1 MPSAPSKVDG
11 ASDLRSPRLGRA
23 TGGRPGPN
31 GILRAMTDRVVL
43 TPDRLIDTERGE
55 VLTDRAV
62 IVEGDRI
69 TDVVSASDAPDDAR
83 RIDLVGHTLLPGLMD
98 MHSHLVGADDNGQGY
113 AQLVMRS
120 SAQEAIVG
128 VRNARATLDAGFT
141 TVRDIGT
148 FRAFVDVALKEG
160 IDAGWYPGPRMMCAG
175 AYVTTPGGAG
185 DLTGLAV
192 DVDEVVPRELRFGV
206 TSGVDQMRS
215 TVRQV
220 LRYGADFI
228 KVLATGAVLTSGTN
242 PGMPEFTEDELRAA
256 VEETEH
262 AGTFVAAHAHGAEGI
277 KRAVRA
283 GVRSIEH
290 GSLMDDEAIELM
302 AERGTYLV
310 ADMYDGD
317 YMLEVGPSL
326 GYTDEVIEKVHLTND
341 VQRDGFTKCVKA
353 GVRIAFGTDSG
364 IAPHGVNARQFPYYV
379 RYGLT
384 PMQAIQSATRWSA
397 ELMRWEDRVGTVAP
411 GMFADM
417 VAVHGDPTDDVTL
430 LERVPFVMKGGEVT
444 KGPAS

>member
-1 MPSAPSKVDG
+1 MG
-11 ASDLRSPRLGRA
+11 ER
-23 TGGRPGPN
+23 
-31 GILRAMTDRVVL
+31 IVL
-43 TPDRLIDTERGE
+43 TADRLIDSERGA
-55 VLTDRAV
+55 VHVDRAV
-62 IVEGDRI
+62 LVDGDRI
-69 TDVVSASDAPDDAR
+69 VDVVAGDDAPADAR
-83 RIDLVGHTLLPGLMD
+83 RLDLAGHTLLPGLMD
-98 MHSHLVGADDNGQGY
+98 MHSHLIGADDNGQGY

-128 VRNARATLDAGFT
+128 VRNARATLEAGFT

-148 FRAFVDVALKEG
+148 FRAFADVALREG
-160 IDAGWYPGPRMMCAG
+160 IDEGWFPGPRMMCAG

-185 DLTGLAV
+185 DVTGLAV

-206 TSGVDQMRS
+206 TSGVDQMRT

-228 KVLATGAVLTSGTN
+228 KVLATGAVLTSGTR

-256 VEETEH
+256 VEEAEG

-283 GVRSIEH
+283 GVRSVEH

-302 AERGTYLV
+302 AEHGTYLV

-341 VQRDGFTKCVKA
+341 VQREGFTKCVKA

-397 ELMRWEDRVGTVAP
+397 ELMGWEDRVGTIAP
-411 GMFADM
+411 GLFADL
-417 VAVHGDPTDDVTL
+417 VAVPGDPTGDVSL
-430 LERVPFVMKGGEVT
+430 LEDVPFVMKGGEIVRAP
-444 KGPAS
+444 GG

>member
-1 MPSAPSKVDG
+1 
-11 ASDLRSPRLGRA
+11 
-23 TGGRPGPN
+23 
-31 GILRAMTDRVVL
+31 MTERIVL
-43 TPDRLIDTERGE
+43 TPERLVDTERGE
-55 VLTDRAV
+55 VLIDRAV
-62 IVEGDRI
+62 IVDGERI
-69 TDVVSASDAPDDAR
+69 VDVVAASDAPDDAHH
-83 RIDLVGHTLLPGLMD
+83 IDLNGHTLLPGLMD
-98 MHSHLVGADDNGQGY
+98 MHSHLVGPDDTGQGY
-113 AQLVMRS
+113 AALVMRS
-120 SAQEAIVG
+120 AAQEAIVG
-128 VRNARATLDAGFT
+128 VHNARLTLDAGFT

-192 DVDEVVPRELRFGV
+192 DVDEVVPRDLRFGV

-228 KVLATGAVLTSGTN
+228 KVLATGAVLTSGTR

-341 VQRDGFTKCVKA
+341 VQREGFTKCVKA

-411 GMFADM
+411 GLLADM
-417 VAVHGDPTDDVTL
+417 VAVPGDPTDDVSL
-430 LERVPFVMKGGEVT
+430 LEEVPFVMKGGEVT
-444 KGPAS
+444 KGAER